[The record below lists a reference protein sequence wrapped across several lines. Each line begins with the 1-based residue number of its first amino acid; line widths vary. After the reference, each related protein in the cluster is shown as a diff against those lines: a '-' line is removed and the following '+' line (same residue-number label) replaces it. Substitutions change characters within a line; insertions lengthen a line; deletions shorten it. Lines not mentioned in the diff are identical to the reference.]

1 MKFTVLGHACLYI
14 EHDDIRLLID
24 PWLVGSCYWRSWW
37 NYPEVS
43 HSLVDSIRPTHIYI
57 THLHWDHFHGP
68 SLRLFHSLDPVIL
81 LPKCPTTRMV
91 DDINSDFR
99 FTDVQELVHAKRY
112 NLGNNFSV
120 TSYQYNPFFVDS
132 SLLVEVDGV
141 TLFDAN
147 DSKIFGSSLSHLLKR
162 HPAIDFVFRS
172 HSSASPVPYCVDGVD
187 PLNTSRSPS
196 DYSNDFIS
204 FSSATRAR
212 FAIPFASSHV
222 YLHESSS
229 IFNQFYNSPASLKAR
244 FPDSSSQ
251 SCVLMPSSSSWS
263 SDTGFSLNSHDY
275 SSLNSHVSDMSS
287 AHRDS
292 LDHHYSRE
300 ARSILNRTLFEQYFL
315 DFSRSLSAPL
325 RKFRFAF
332 LSLPSLSS
340 TTGTLCI
347 VDLSRRSVDFHDD
360 YVYDKQSSSNL
371 RLSFVIA
378 VPTLVLNDCT
388 KKRMFNS
395 FTPSKLLRIYDNSS
409 MALYSTLFSYLDM
422 FENDALPLT
431 RLLEPRQFVTRLRR
445 WREFFDL
452 LFFVWQIRIRSMP
465 ISSLWSDS

>member
-1 MKFTVLGHACLYI
+1 M
-14 EHDDIRLLID
+14 
-24 PWLVGSCYWRSWW
+24 
-37 NYPEVS
+37 
-43 HSLVDSIRPTHIYI
+43 
-57 THLHWDHFHGP
+57 
-68 SLRLFHSLDPVIL
+68 
-81 LPKCPTTRMV
+81 
-91 DDINSDFR
+91 
-99 FTDVQELVHAKRY
+99 
-112 NLGNNFSV
+112 
-120 TSYQYNPFFVDS
+120 
-132 SLLVEVDGV
+132 
-141 TLFDAN
+141 
-147 DSKIFGSSLSHLLKR
+147 
-162 HPAIDFVFRS
+162 
-172 HSSASPVPYCVDGVD
+172 
-187 PLNTSRSPS
+187 
-196 DYSNDFIS
+196 
-204 FSSATRAR
+204 
-212 FAIPFASSHV
+212 
-222 YLHESSS
+222 
-229 IFNQFYNSPASLKAR
+229 
-244 FPDSSSQ
+244 
-251 SCVLMPSSSSWS
+251 
-263 SDTGFSLNSHDY
+263 
-275 SSLNSHVSDMSS
+275 
-287 AHRDS
+287 
-292 LDHHYSRE
+292 
-300 ARSILNRTLFEQYFL
+300 
-315 DFSRSLSAPL
+315 SAPL